1 MFGNMQIINKTTKE
15 LIKII
20 LDLPNDK
27 TYDLL
32 VHKKKRTL
40 NQNSYYWKLLN
51 ELSSKLKI
59 PSTELHFELI
69 TKSCPF
75 EEYLVPYEAN
85 LRGIEYYIEKGKI
98 ERNGKLFKTIRVYVG
113 SSRLE
118 TVEFGIL
125 LDNLI
130 EECKLQNIE
139 TMTPEELNKM
149 RSLEKERGK
158 K

>member
-1 MFGNMQIINKTTKE
+1 MLKGKIKE
-15 LIKII
+15 LIPKM
-20 LDLPNDK
+20 LNLPDDK
-27 TYDLL
+27 EYEL
-32 VHKKKRTL
+32 KEYKEKRTL

-98 ERNGKLFKTIRVYVG
+98 ERNGKYFKTIRVYVG
-113 SSRLE
+113 SSLLDTTE
-118 TVEFGIL
+118 MGIL

-139 TMTPEELNKM
+139 TLTPEELSKM
-149 RSLEKERGK
+149 RSLEESRSDYR
-158 K
+158 

>member
-1 MFGNMQIINKTTKE
+1 MIGTVKYLIPKMLNLPEDKE
-15 LIKII
+15 YELKE
-20 LDLPNDK
+20 
-27 TYDLL
+27 
-32 VHKKKRTL
+32 HKKKRTL
-40 NQNSYYWKLLN
+40 DQNSYYWKLLN

-69 TKSCPF
+69 KKSCPF
-75 EEYLVPYEAN
+75 EEYLVPYEAS

-139 TMTPEELNKM
+139 TMTESELARI
-149 RSLEKERGK
+149 RSLEMKV
-158 K
+158 

>member
-1 MFGNMQIINKTTKE
+1 MLKGTIKE
-15 LIKII
+15 LIPKMLNLPEDKIYE
-20 LDLPNDK
+20 LK
-27 TYDLL
+27 EY
-32 VHKKKRTL
+32 KEKRTL

-69 TKSCPF
+69 KKSCPF
-75 EEYLVPYEAN
+75 EEYLVPYEAS

-130 EECKLQNIE
+130 EECKLQGIQ
-139 TMTPEELNKM
+139 TMTPEELNKL
-149 RSLEKERGK
+149 RSLEESRKRK
-158 K
+158 

>member
-1 MFGNMQIINKTTKE
+1 MIGTVKE
-15 LIKII
+15 LIPQM
-20 LDLPNDK
+20 LNLPEDK
-27 TYDLL
+27 KYEL
-32 VHKKKRTL
+32 KEYKEKRTL

-51 ELSSKLKI
+51 ELSRKLKI
-59 PSTELHFELI
+59 PPDELHFELI

-113 SSRLE
+113 SSRLDTTE
-118 TVEFGIL
+118 MGIL

-130 EECKLQNIE
+130 EECQSQGID
-139 TMTPEELNKM
+139 TMTPDEISKLKG
-149 RSLEKERGK
+149 LHDEKK
-158 K
+158 SMVCNI

>member
-1 MFGNMQIINKTTKE
+1 MITGTVKKLIPKMLELDQDKIYELKE
-15 LIKII
+15 YKE
-20 LDLPNDK
+20 
-27 TYDLL
+27 
-32 VHKKKRTL
+32 KRTL

-51 ELSSKLKI
+51 ELSNKLKI

-69 TKSCPF
+69 KKSCPF

-98 ERNGKLFKTIRVYVG
+98 ERNGKLFKKIRVYVG
-113 SSRLE
+113 SSLLDTIE
-118 TVEFGIL
+118 MGIL

-139 TMTPEELNKM
+139 TLTPEELSKM
-149 RSLEKERGK
+149 RSLEKENYEK
-158 K
+158 

>member
-1 MFGNMQIINKTTKE
+1 MLKGTIKE
-15 LIKII
+15 LIPKM
-20 LDLPNDK
+20 LNLPEDK
-27 TYDLL
+27 EYEL
-32 VHKKKRTL
+32 KEYKEKRTL

-59 PSTELHFELI
+59 PSDELHFELI
-69 TKSCPF
+69 KKSCPF

-130 EECKLQNIE
+130 EECKLQGIQ
-139 TMTPEELNKM
+139 TMTPEELSKL
-149 RSLEKERGK
+149 RSSEMKV
-158 K
+158 

>member
-1 MFGNMQIINKTTKE
+1 MITGTVKNLIPKMLE
-15 LIKII
+15 LDQDKI
-20 LDLPNDK
+20 
-27 TYDLL
+27 YDLL

-51 ELSSKLKI
+51 ELSRKLKI

-113 SSRLE
+113 SSRLDTTE
-118 TVEFGIL
+118 MGIL

-139 TMTPEELNKM
+139 TMTESELSKL
-149 RSLEKERGK
+149 RSLEMKV
-158 K
+158 

>member
-1 MFGNMQIINKTTKE
+1 MIGTVKE
-15 LIKII
+15 LIPKM
-20 LDLPNDK
+20 LELPEDK
-27 TYDLL
+27 VYELKE
-32 VHKKKRTL
+32 HKKKRTL
-40 NQNSYYWKLLN
+40 DQNSYYWKLLN

-69 TKSCPF
+69 KKSCPF

-113 SSRLE
+113 SSRLDTIE
-118 TVEFGIL
+118 MGIL

-130 EECKLQNIE
+130 D
-139 TMTPEELNKM
+139 
-149 RSLEKERGK
+149 
-158 K
+158 

>member
-1 MFGNMQIINKTTKE
+1 MIGNAKDILYFIFNQEKDKIFEIKE
-15 LIKII
+15 F
-20 LDLPNDK
+20 
-27 TYDLL
+27 
-32 VHKKKRTL
+32 KKKRTL
-40 NQNSYYWKLLN
+40 TSNAYYWVLLN
-51 ELSSKLKI
+51 KLSKKLRI

-69 TKSCPF
+69 KKSCPF

-139 TMTPEELNKM
+139 TMTESELAKM
-149 RSLEKERGK
+149 RSLEMKV
-158 K
+158 